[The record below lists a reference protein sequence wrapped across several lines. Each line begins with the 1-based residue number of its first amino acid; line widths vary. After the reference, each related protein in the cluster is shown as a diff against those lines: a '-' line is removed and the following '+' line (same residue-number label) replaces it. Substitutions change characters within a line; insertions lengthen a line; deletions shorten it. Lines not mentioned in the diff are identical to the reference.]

1 MIEGSLELAQYRL
14 QKAYDHL
21 KPAEILLD
29 TGMYND
35 SLGRSYYAMFNF
47 KTTKVL

>member
-21 KPAEILLD
+21 KSALD
-29 TGMYND
+29 NVMTEQHI
-35 SLGRSYYAMFNF
+35 
-47 KTTKVL
+47 